1 MPIATEQEVRSIL
14 NADREMKIAQAYR
27 LAWKDWWNS
36 PDRQRLSRWPRTRA
50 NNIFEYLVRRL
61 ESEFIHDPETLFR
74 FERETFKLIVQCR
87 LIIRFKKSNNNG
99 VGSNIS
105 TQAELAFCDMQT
117 DSPGLQGL
125 LKAEIVYGLN
135 VTHTDIAQ
143 IAVLARNGDRRLWSY
158 NIMGSSGAIVIPLVQ
173 SQSPVPD
180 IGRMIVPK
188 KVDKLAE
195 ESDT

>member
-14 NADREMKIAQAYR
+14 NADQEMKIAQAYR

-61 ESEFIHDPETLFR
+61 ESAFIHDPETLFR

-105 TQAELAFCDMQT
+105 TQAELAYCDMQT
-117 DSPGLQGL
+117 DLPGLQGL

-143 IAVLARNGDRRLWSY
+143 ITVLARNGDRRLWSY
-158 NIMGSSGAIVIPLVQ
+158 NIMGSSGAIVSPLVQ

-188 KVDKLAE
+188 MVDKLAE
-195 ESDT
+195 ESDM